1 MNANPAR
8 AKALAEADGLF
19 LPRSWRTSASFGFW
33 IAAGGLGAMVIP
45 TLFSLGR
52 ESWVTEAGAH
62 GPIVLATG
70 LWLFWRQWPELM
82 REAQPGSPAI
92 TASVFSAS
100 LPVYV
105 FGRAYDFLFLEAGAL
120 MLALSGLF
128 YGLFGSG
135 ALRKHWFLL
144 IYMSFSVPLPGWAMD
159 QATQPLKAFVSQAAT
174 ALMRGMG
181 VPVFREGVT
190 LYIASY
196 QLLVED
202 ACAGMNSLMGLVSTS
217 LFYIYVLHGARW
229 RYALLL
235 VALIVPVAISA
246 NLIRIS
252 LLVLLTWF
260 YGDAVAQGFLHFTAG
275 FLLFALALTLIF
287 GIDALLSRTTRH
299 WQW

>member
-1 MNANPAR
+1 MSANLAR
-8 AKALAEADGLF
+8 AEAFAEANNLC
-19 LPRSWRTSASFGFW
+19 LTRSWWTSASLGFW
-33 IAAGGLGAMVIP
+33 IATGGLGAMAIP

-52 ESWVTEAGAH
+52 ENWVTEAGAH

-82 REAQPGSPAI
+82 RDAQPGSSSI
-92 TASVFSAS
+92 TAGVFSAS

-120 MLALSGLF
+120 MLALSALF
-128 YGLFGSG
+128 YGRFGSG

-144 IYMSFSVPLPGWAMD
+144 IYMFFLVPLPGWAMD

-202 ACAGMNSLMGLVSTS
+202 ACAGMNSLLGLISTS
-217 LFYIYVLHGARW
+217 LFYIHVLHGARW

-246 NLIRIS
+246 NLVRIS

-275 FLLFALALTLIF
+275 FLLFAFALTLIF
-287 GIDALLSRTTRH
+287 GIDALLSRTMRR

>member
-1 MNANPAR
+1 M
-8 AKALAEADGLF
+8 AEANGLF
-19 LPRSWRTSASFGFW
+19 LPKSWSTSASLGSW
-33 IAAGGLGAMVIP
+33 IAAGGLAAMVIP
-45 TLFSLGR
+45 TIFSLGR
-52 ESWVTEAGAH
+52 QSWATEAGAH

-70 LWLFWRQWPELM
+70 LWLFWRRWPDLI
-82 REAQPGSPAI
+82 REARSGSPAI
-92 TASVFSAS
+92 TVGLYCAA

-120 MLALSGLF
+120 LLALSALF
-128 YGLFGSG
+128 HDRFGPG

-144 IYMSFSVPLPGWAMD
+144 VYMAFLVPMPGWAMD

-174 ALMRGMG
+174 ELMRGMG

-202 ACAGMNSLMGLVSTS
+202 ACAGMNSLMGLISTS
-217 LFYIYVLHGARW
+217 LFYIHVLHGARW

-246 NLIRIS
+246 NLVRIT

-287 GIDALLSRTTRH
+287 GIDALLSRTMRH